1 MMAEGSIIGNRY
13 RILRLLGAG
22 GMGEVYLAGDLHNNN
37 ASIALKIL
45 NNEKISRRAEDI
57 IRFRAE
63 AAIASTIDHPNVVK
77 ILESGTVDIN
87 DVSVHFIAMEYLDG
101 TNLMD
106 VIAPNQALPLQEA
119 LDIAIQ
125 LCEALEA
132 THEKKII
139 HGDIK
144 PDNVIMCG
152 KKAVL
157 IDFGLARIKEL
168 DREHAVSAAGSLQY
182 IAPEQIR
189 VTRGR
194 TDERSDLYS
203 LGITLYRLITGSLPF
218 EGSDI
223 NTIIHQ
229 HIAVKPVLP
238 SCYDKKIPSSLDSV
252 VMKLLEKEPE
262 NRYQSARGLKSDLR
276 KIQSG
281 ATDLI
286 PGSEDRHIRLTFK
299 TRMVGREKEFSIL
312 KNYFFDAQKKR
323 GVFLVVRGES
333 GLGKTRL
340 MEEFR
345 RHVIANKGVTIAAK
359 CFQGYAKM
367 PYGAIHEALGDYY
380 SFFISLPTDARKK
393 ISSVVSEH
401 IGELGEI
408 IIKINPLMKE
418 IVGTSPPLV
427 ELKSNRE
434 SRRFHMVAAAFL
446 ASLARASSPMA
457 LFLDDIQWLDD
468 GSIDVLNEL
477 IPLLHQLPL
486 VVIASFRRDA
496 ADINPSSEKI
506 AALAQESGG
515 IIDISPLNYDH
526 MRELISGILPAGPSE
541 LDDVTSFV
549 LRISKGNP
557 FHAIEIL
564 KHFERTG
571 IIDKNKGWTL
581 KIDSL
586 NTLEIPD
593 SVIESI
599 IKRISLFDER
609 ELLVLSL
616 AAVLGKNFD
625 TSLLFNIAS
634 RIETIKGYPQ
644 TEIIWIVDKAKD
656 LLILEDNPRGPK
668 NLQFVHDH
676 IQEALYSRISP
687 EERKALHGI
696 IARALEEKIAETG
709 SQEDLLFDIAH
720 HSVLGDDKEKVIRYA
735 FPAAI
740 KAKEKYANEVA
751 IRYFSN
757 ILGCIEK
764 RTDLLEQGDL
774 RRLQILVIEN
784 LGEVYHTI
792 GEYDRAIELFNSI
805 LGLIE
810 NTEEKARIYQQ
821 ISRSYF
827 KKGDWLNCER
837 FGKKGLSLLGEK
849 LPTRELAV
857 ASSIIREILSG
868 IIQPFVTPLFRKKRQ
883 KRERDERII
892 WIYLDLGW
900 SYILSDILKYIRAA
914 LRMKNIT
921 QRRIGPSSHL
931 AMAHAIM
938 GSLWM
943 SIGFF
948 KKSEACFDQALKLY
962 DTYTDQW
969 GRGQTLQWLAY
980 SQEWKADFSR
990 SLNYFIESYNIFRSI
1005 GDVREMGMCVAGK
1018 IHNYTYTSDY
1028 ANAAKALDEYLDI
1041 STKTGDDYG
1050 ISESWTYRSRYY
1062 LEIGNLTK
1070 AEECALKAF
1079 NHSLEKNVL
1088 FTHCRASIE
1097 LGSCLLEKKEF
1108 SRALH
1113 NLQNAKDLFESG
1125 NFLRHYTV
1133 HLFYHL
1139 ADAMLYSLLNDRSD
1153 GMRIPVQQLN
1163 EIKKIVSRALRESK
1177 RWRTHRPGA
1186 LRTAAHLY
1194 EAEGKIAKAE
1204 RFYLASIEEANKI
1217 GRKYEKALS
1226 MVQLS
1231 TFLLQHGKEKK
1242 AIALL
1247 NDALSIASQI
1257 GSQEIIKKIAA
1268 LLGFESE
1275 DISNAKTIIHSI
1287 GEKKL
1292 AEAIK
1297 LCDEIASGKDPETVL
1312 ERIML
1317 ASLQIT
1323 GAQRAFLFQIDA
1335 ESGLP
1340 VLRASKNISG
1350 GCFPEFS
1357 RTIVDE
1363 VIATGTHIIISNAGE
1378 DFSFQGQKSVLLGE
1392 LKSVMCMP
1400 VRLSGRLAGVY
1411 YLDNPLSGGVFSEDE
1426 AKMLAALLSRA
1437 ADFLKIVLDSKSIAA
1452 ATLSTT
1458 SQEEK
1463 IAPILQYIE
1472 ENYALDISRE
1482 SLAEEF
1488 NLNTDYLGKIFKA
1501 TTGKKIGEYI
1511 NEIRIKNAA
1520 EKLSSTDA
1528 LIIDIAYSTGF
1539 ESLRTFNRAFKKE
1552 MGLSPT
1558 KYREKFCG
1566 K

>member
-1 MMAEGSIIGNRY
+1 
-13 RILRLLGAG
+13 
-22 GMGEVYLAGDLHNNN
+22 MGEVYQAEDLQNSN

-45 NNEKISRRAEDI
+45 NNEKISRRTEDL

-63 AAIASTIDHPNVVK
+63 ATIASTIDHPNVVK
-77 ILESGTVDIN
+77 IFESGTVAVNGIPT
-87 DVSVHFIAMEYLDG
+87 HFIAMEYLDG

-106 VIAPNQALPLQEA
+106 MIAPDRALPVKEA

-125 LCEALEA
+125 LCGALEA

-144 PDNVIMCG
+144 PDNVIICG
-152 KKAVL
+152 QKTVL
-157 IDFGLARIKEL
+157 IDYGLARIKEL
-168 DREHAVSAAGSLQY
+168 DRGNAVSAAGSLYY

-203 LGITLYRLITGSLPF
+203 LGILLYRLITGRLPF
-218 EGSDI
+218 EAADI
-223 NTIIHQ
+223 NTVIHQ
-229 HIAVKPVLP
+229 HIAVKPALP
-238 SCYDKKIPSSLDSV
+238 SHFNKNLPPSLDAV

-262 NRYQSARGLKSDLR
+262 NRYQSAHGLEADLR
-276 KIQSG
+276 KICAG
-281 ATDLI
+281 AADFI
-286 PGSEDRHIRLTFK
+286 PGGEDRHIRLTFK
-299 TRMVGREKEFSIL
+299 TKMVGREKELSIL
-312 KNYFFDAQKKR
+312 KNYFSGARKNR
-323 GVFLVVRGES
+323 GALLVLNGES

-345 RHVIANKGVTIAAK
+345 RHVISEKGVTIAAK

-367 PYGAIHEALGDYY
+367 PYGAIHEAMGDYY
-380 SFFISLPTDARKK
+380 SFFISLPADTRKK

-418 IVGTSPPLV
+418 IVGSCPPLV

-434 SRRFHMVAAAFL
+434 SRRFHMVAATFL

-457 LFLDDIQWLDD
+457 LFLDDIQWLDN

-477 IPLLHQLPL
+477 IPLLPQTPL
-486 VVIASFRRDA
+486 VVVASFRKDA
-496 ADINPSSEKI
+496 ADINPSAEKI
-506 AALAQESGG
+506 AALAKESGG
-515 IIDISPLNYDH
+515 ILEISPLNFNH
-526 MRELISGILPAGPSE
+526 MRELIAGMLPFGPSE
-541 LDDVTSFV
+541 LDEVTSFV
-549 LRISKGNP
+549 LRTSKGNP

-564 KHFERTG
+564 KHLERSG
-571 IIDKNKGWTL
+571 VIDRNEGWNLRSDT
-581 KIDSL
+581 L
-586 NTLEIPD
+586 NTAEIPD
-593 SVIESI
+593 SVIESV
-599 IKRISLFDER
+599 IKRIALFDER
-609 ELLVLSL
+609 EALVLSF

-625 TSLLFNIAS
+625 TSLLYHIAS
-634 RIETIKGYPQ
+634 RVEKTQGYPEA
-644 TEIIWIVDKAKD
+644 EIIWIVDKAKE

-668 NLQFVHDH
+668 NLQFVHDR
-676 IQEALYSRISP
+676 IQEALYSRIPP

-696 IARALEEKIAETG
+696 IARTLEEKIAETG
-709 SQEDLLFDIAH
+709 QPEDLLFDLAH
-720 HSVLGDDKEKVIRYA
+720 HSVLGGESEKIVRYA

-757 ILGCIEK
+757 ILECIEN
-764 RTDLLEQGDL
+764 RSIPLEQCDL
-774 RRLQILVIEN
+774 RRMQILVIEN

-810 NTEEKARIYQQ
+810 NTGEKARIYQQ

-837 FGKKGLSLLGEK
+837 HGKKGLSLLGEK
-849 LPTRELAV
+849 LPTREFAV
-857 ASSIIREILSG
+857 AISIIREILSG
-868 IIQPFVTPLFRKKRQ
+868 IIQPLVTPLFRKKR
-883 KRERDERII
+883 KRKERDERII

-900 SYILSDILKYIRAA
+900 SYILSDILKYVRTA
-914 LRMKNIT
+914 LRTKNIA

-943 SIGFF
+943 SIGRF
-948 KKSEACFDQALKLY
+948 KKSEQCFEKSLKLY
-962 DTYTDQW
+962 NIFTDQW

-980 SQEWKADFSR
+980 SQEWKGDFGK
-990 SLNYFIESYNIFRSI
+990 SLQYFIESYNIFRSI

-1028 ANAAKALDEYLDI
+1028 PNAAKALDEYLDI
-1041 STKTGDDYG
+1041 SNKTGDDYG

-1062 LEIGNLTK
+1062 LEIGEPSK

-1097 LGSCLLEKKEF
+1097 LGSCLLEMKEV

-1113 NLQNAKDLFESG
+1113 YLQHAKDLFESG
-1125 NFLRHYTV
+1125 NFLRHYTI

-1139 ADAMLYSLLNDRSD
+1139 ADAMLNSVLNGLPD
-1153 GMRIPVQQLN
+1153 GTCIPAQQLK
-1163 EIKKIVSRALRESK
+1163 EIKKTVSRALRESA

-1186 LRTAAHLY
+1186 LRSAAHLY

-1204 RFYLASIEEANKI
+1204 RLFAASIEEAQKI
-1217 GRKYEKALS
+1217 GRRYEEALS
-1226 MVQLS
+1226 MVEYS
-1231 TFLLQHGKEKK
+1231 SLLMRHGKEKK
-1242 AIALL
+1242 AIQLL
-1247 NDALSIASQI
+1247 NSALAVSSQI
-1257 GSQEIIKKIAA
+1257 GAEGIIKKIVS
-1268 LLGFESE
+1268 LLGLERESTASLGP
-1275 DISNAKTIIHSI
+1275 ISRSL
-1287 GEKKL
+1287 GQEKL
-1292 AEAIK
+1292 SAAIR
-1297 LCDEIASGKDPETVL
+1297 LCDEIATGKDPETVL

-1317 ASLQIT
+1317 ASLQIA

-1340 VLRASKNISG
+1340 VLRASKDIPG
-1350 GCFPEFS
+1350 GCLPEFS

-1363 VIATGTHIIISNAGE
+1363 VIATGRRIIISNAGE
-1378 DFSFQGQKSVLLGE
+1378 DSLFRGHKSVLLGE
-1392 LKSVMCMP
+1392 LKSVMCIP
-1400 VRLSGRLAGVY
+1400 VWLSDRLAGVY
-1411 YLDNPLSGGVFSEDE
+1411 YLDNPLSTGVFSENE
-1426 AKMLAALLSRA
+1426 AKILEALLSRA
-1437 ADFLKIVLDSKSIAA
+1437 ADCFRTVFKSVSAS
-1452 ATLSTT
+1452 ATAS
-1458 SQEEK
+1458 SVPPQEEK
-1463 IAPILQYIE
+1463 ISSILKHIE

-1488 NLNTDYLGKIFKA
+1488 NLNPDYLGKIFKSA
-1501 TTGKKIGEYI
+1501 TGKKIGEYI
-1511 NEIRIKNAA
+1511 NELRIKNAA

-1552 MGLSPT
+1552 TGISPME
-1558 KYREKFCG
+1558 YRERFSQK